1 MILQNLALLN
11 PSGNTVWEICKFWF
25 FKTTGW
31 RTLPLVKFERYVNFD
46 SSKHLVDLLM
56 DWIEFERYVNFDSS
70 KPDFLKT
77 LDEEMF
83 ERYVNFDSSKPCK
96 CRNTSSCVWE
106 ICKFWFFKTALV
118 AEYANLKFERYVNF
132 DSSKPLF
139 CKYPEPICLRDM

>member
-31 RTLPLVKFERYVNFD
+31 RTLPLVK
-46 SSKHLVDLLM
+46 
-56 DWIEFERYVNFDSS
+56 FERYVNFDSS

-106 ICKFWFFKTALV
+106 ICKFRFFKTALV

-132 DSSKPLF
+132 EF
-139 CKYPEPICLRDM
+139 Y